1 MSRSAPAAW
10 SCFARFDAATGL
22 QSLGGGRFRAS
33 TSDRVGM
40 RKPLFCVWGFWLHG
54 VPSARPH
61 ADVPARRPIHQVSIN
76 M

>member
-10 SCFARFDAATGL
+10 SCFARLEAATGL
-22 QSLGGGRFRAS
+22 QSVGGGRFFFAS

-40 RKPLFCVWGFWLHG
+40 RKPLVLGFWLHG

-61 ADVPARRPIHQVSIN
+61 VVGFGSLN
-76 M
+76 

>member
-22 QSLGGGRFRAS
+22 QSVGGGRFFLAS

-40 RKPLFCVWGFWLHG
+40 RKPLFCVWGFGLQG
-54 VPSARPH
+54 VPSARGH
-61 ADVPARRPIHQVSIN
+61 VVGFGSRN
-76 M
+76 